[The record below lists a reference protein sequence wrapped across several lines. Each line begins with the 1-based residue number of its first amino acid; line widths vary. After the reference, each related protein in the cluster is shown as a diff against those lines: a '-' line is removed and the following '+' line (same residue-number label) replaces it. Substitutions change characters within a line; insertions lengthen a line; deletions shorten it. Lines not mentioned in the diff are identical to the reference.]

1 MKNNAFSNSNSLRSG
16 SAPVQERERKF
27 VEFKEFLKCS
37 HSHSRKILGMNSL
50 YLLFLV
56 LLGVDAGKV
65 LVYSPSISR
74 SHLIS
79 NGRIADALVDA
90 GHDVVMFIPE
100 YEQLTEF
107 TGTKKA
113 KVITMRGFS
122 TKYEEEMEGL
132 GVTMFSTSRLGFWE
146 RVMFEKSITHMCDDL
161 MAKREELEPLRAMK
175 FDVAFSEQIDLCG
188 VGVIRYLGIQNHLWI
203 STTPIMDAV
212 SYNLGIPSPSSYVPT
227 IEENDNGDKM
237 DFWQRTFNLYMHF
250 GSIAVHRYGTD
261 GTTEVFRKYDP
272 DFPNVRDIA
281 ANSSLCFVNSDEV
294 LDLPRPTIT
303 KTIYIG
309 GLGVP
314 TVAKPLDEKFSKI
327 MSKGKKG
334 VVVISLGSIVPFG
347 DLPLPSKK
355 GALKAMKEM
364 TDYHFLIKIAKDDE
378 NTRTLTKDM
387 NNIDLVEWLPQVDL
401 LAHPRLKLF
410 VMHGGINGLVETA
423 LQAVPTVI
431 VPIFADQ
438 FRNGRMVEKRGI
450 GKVLLKLEI
459 GYESFKNAVQTVL
472 NTPSYKENAIRI
484 ARMMRDKPF
493 TPEERLV
500 KWTTFAIDHGVLEEL
515 HVEVREQK
523 LVSNMQTP
531 YQHIL
536 LDAESTR
543 NLFSIFATLDSR
555 RNNILDGE
563 TTHVF
568 FGSIGKCHLCYVC
581 ARHGAG

>member
-1 MKNNAFSNSNSLRSG
+1 MTSLNIHKS
-16 SAPVQERERKF
+16 SIPA
-27 VEFKEFLKCS
+27 
-37 HSHSRKILGMNSL
+37 N
-50 YLLFLV
+50 FLV
-56 LLGVDAGKV
+56 MTSLWFLLLPLLAVDAGKV

-100 YEQLTEF
+100 YELLTEF

-113 KVITMRGFS
+113 KVITMKGFS
-122 TKYEEEMEGL
+122 TKYADEMEGL
-132 GVTMFSTSRLGFWE
+132 GVTMFETNRLGFWE
-146 RVMFEKSITHMCDDL
+146 RAMFEKSITAMCDDL
-161 MAKREELEPLRAMK
+161 MLNRKELEPLRDYK

-203 STTPIMDAV
+203 STTPIMDAI
-212 SYNLGIPSPSSYVPT
+212 SYNLGVPAPASYVPT

-237 DFWQRTFNLYMHF
+237 DFWQRTFNLYMKI

-314 TVAKPLDEKFSKI
+314 KESKPLDEKFSKI
-327 MSKGKKG
+327 MSKGKDG
-334 VVVISLGSIVPFG
+334 VVVVSLGSIVPFG
-347 DLPLPSKK
+347 DLPLASKQ
-355 GALKAMKEM
+355 GALKAMSEM
-364 TDYHFLIKIAKDDE
+364 SNYHFLIKIAKNDE
-378 NTRTLTKDM
+378 NTKTLVKGM
-387 NNIDLVEWLPQVDL
+387 KNVDLVEWLPQVDL

-423 LQAVPTVI
+423 LRAVPTVI

-459 GYESFKNAVQTVL
+459 GYDSFKEAVSTVL
-472 NTPSYKENAIRI
+472 NTPSYKQNAIRI
-484 ARMMRDKPF
+484 AKMMRDKPF
-493 TPEERLV
+493 SPEERLT
-500 KWTTFAIDHGVLEEL
+500 KWTSFAIDHGVLEEL
-515 HVEVREQK
+515 HVEGSRLNTIVYYN
-523 LVSNMQTP
+523 LDVFAFLIFVFVA
-531 YQHIL
+531 IL
-536 LDAESTR
+536 
-543 NLFSIFATLDSR
+543 
-555 RNNILDGE
+555 
-563 TTHVF
+563 HVF
-568 FGSIGKCHLCYVC
+568 IYTFKFLCCRNRSQRKSVKTSKKNN
-581 ARHGAG
+581 

>member
-1 MKNNAFSNSNSLRSG
+1 M
-16 SAPVQERERKF
+16 
-27 VEFKEFLKCS
+27 
-37 HSHSRKILGMNSL
+37 GMNSL

-56 LLGVDAGKV
+56 AFVVDAGRI

-100 YEQLTEF
+100 YELLTEF

-113 KVITMRGFS
+113 KVVTMKGFS
-122 TKYEEEMEGL
+122 TKYADEMEGL
-132 GVTMFSTSRLGFWE
+132 GVTMFETARLGFWE
-146 RVMFEKSITHMCDDL
+146 RAMFEKSITAMCGDL
-161 MAKREELEPLRAMK
+161 MKNRDQLEPLRAYN

-237 DFWQRTFNLYMHF
+237 DFWQRTFNLYMHI

-294 LDLPRPTIT
+294 LDLARPTIT
-303 KTIYIG
+303 KTIYVG

-314 TVAKPLDEKFSKI
+314 KVSKPLDEKFSKI
-327 MSKGKKG
+327 MEKGKKG

-347 DLPLPSKK
+347 DLPIHSKK
-355 GALKAMKEM
+355 GALKAMSEM
-364 TDYHFLIKIAKDDE
+364 TDYHFLIKIAKNDE
-378 NTRTLTKDM
+378 KTKEM
-387 NNIDLVEWLPQVDL
+387 VKGMSNVDLVEWLPQVDL

-459 GYESFKNAVQTVL
+459 DYESFKDAVLTVL
-472 NTPSYKENAIRI
+472 NTPSYKTNAVRI
-484 ARMMRDKPF
+484 AKMMRDKPF
-493 TPEERLV
+493 TPEERLT
-500 KWTTFAIDHGVLEEL
+500 KWTSFAIDHGVLEEL
-515 HVEVREQK
+515 HVEGSRLNTIVYYN
-523 LVSNMQTP
+523 LDVIAFLLFVLIA
-531 YQHIL
+531 IL
-536 LDAESTR
+536 
-543 NLFSIFATLDSR
+543 
-555 RNNILDGE
+555 
-563 TTHVF
+563 HVF
-568 FGSIGKCHLCYVC
+568 IYALKFIFCRRKSSQKVKNTKKNN
-581 ARHGAG
+581 